1 MLLAILIFI
10 AFAVLMLTLAGFLV
24 LGSISV
30 LLTAFGVAM
39 PAFSFIHYLAFGYFI
54 SFIRS
59 FFGGKKGVFT
69 VMNELINDVNNRK
82 NEKENFN
89 D

>member
-10 AFAVLMLTLAGFLV
+10 VFAVLMLTLAGFLV

-39 PAFSFIHYLAFGYFI
+39 PVFGFIHYLAFGYLLTH
-54 SFIRS
+54 IRGY
-59 FFGGKKGVFT
+59 FNNKKSILNA
-69 VMNELINDVNNRK
+69 MEEYINKINNKRK
-82 NEKENFN
+82 E
-89 D
+89 